1 MPLRGWKTEL
11 GRLSLLLAIAGFFG
25 LLLGLLP
32 WFVVGASL
40 AYALWSLNQLR
51 MLNRWLH
58 KGIMGQ
64 EPPEASG
71 LWGQVFD
78 TLFQM
83 QRENERISLRLR
95 ASINH
100 LRSSFA
106 SMADAVVMLNPDG
119 TIEWSN
125 QAARSLLGLRHPD
138 DNGRLLVNLLRQP
151 EFIRYFESG
160 DYEDRLAISS
170 PVNDQIKLSIS
181 VSVFGQDNRLL
192 FARDITRNVQLEQMR
207 KDFVANVSH
216 ELRTPLTVITG
227 YLEMLADQ
235 SDNSQAA
242 ARALQQ
248 MSEQS
253 RRMQN
258 LIQDLMTLSR
268 LEAVPSAGRADSI
281 ALAPLMDSIRDEI
294 ALAAVGERTVTIDC
308 DESLRLQGN
317 FPEIQSAFS
326 NLASNAARYT
336 RANDSITLRWYA
348 DRNHAYF
355 EVQDTGIG
363 IEPQHLPRL
372 TERFYRVDQSR
383 STETGGTGLGLAIV
397 KHILLRHH
405 AELRVRS
412 QPGKGSTFS
421 CVFPLSA
428 VERRVENAVG

>member
-11 GRLSLLLAIAGFFG
+11 ARLGLLLVIAAFFG
-25 LLLGLLP
+25 LVLDLLS
-32 WFVVGASL
+32 WFLIGTIL
-40 AYALWSLNQLR
+40 AYALWSVNQLR
-51 MLNRWLH
+51 LLNRWLF
-58 KGIMGQ
+58 KGRGD
-64 EPPEASG
+64 EPPEAAG

-78 TLFQM
+78 TLSQM
-83 QRENERISLRLR
+83 QRENERVTGRLR
-95 ASINH
+95 ADIEH

-125 QAARSLLGLRHPD
+125 QAAYTLLGLRHPD
-138 DNGRLLVNLLRQP
+138 DNGRLLVNLLRLP
-151 EFIRYFESG
+151 DFIRYFESG
-160 DYEDRLAISS
+160 DYRERLSMSS
-170 PVNDQIKLSIS
+170 PVNSNIKLSLS

-192 FARDITRNVQLEQMR
+192 FGRDITRTVQLEQMR

-235 SDNSQAA
+235 PANSAPV
-242 ARALQQ
+242 ARALDQ
-248 MSEQS
+248 MTEQS

-268 LEAVPSAGRADSI
+268 LEAVPRASHADII
-281 ALAPLMDSIRDEI
+281 ALKPLMESIREEI
-294 ALAAVGERTVTIDC
+294 QLAAAGERQLLVEC
-308 DESLRLQGN
+308 DEGLRLLGE

-336 RANDSITLRWYA
+336 RPGDAITLRWFA
-348 DRNHAYF
+348 DRDHAYF

-363 IEPQHLPRL
+363 IEPQHVPRL

-383 STETGGTGLGLAIV
+383 STETGGIRLGLARA

-405 AELRVRS
+405 AELRIRS
-412 QPGKGSTFS
+412 YPGRGSTFS

-428 VERRVENAVG
+428 VVRRDS

>member
-11 GRLSLLLAIAGFFG
+11 ARLGLLLVVAAFFG
-25 LLLGLLP
+25 LILDLLS
-32 WFVVGASL
+32 WFMIGTVL
-40 AYALWSLNQLR
+40 AYALWSINQLR
-51 MLNRWLH
+51 LLNRWLF
-58 KGIMGQ
+58 KGRGQ
-64 EPPEASG
+64 EPPEAAG

-78 TLFQM
+78 TLSQM
-83 QRENERISLRLR
+83 QRENERVTARLR
-95 ASINH
+95 ASIEH

-106 SMADAVVMLNPDG
+106 SMADAVVMLTPDG
-119 TIEWSN
+119 NIEWSN
-125 QAARSLLGLRHPD
+125 QAAHTLLGLRHPD
-138 DNGRLLVNLLRQP
+138 DNGRLLVNLLREP
-151 EFIRYFESG
+151 EFIRFFESG
-160 DYEDRLAISS
+160 DYRERLSIAS
-170 PVNDQIKLSIS
+170 PVNGQIKLSIS
-181 VSVFGQDNRLL
+181 VSVFGQASRLL
-192 FARDITRNVQLEQMR
+192 FARDVTRTVQLEQMR

-235 SDNSQAA
+235 PGNTVPV
-242 ARALQQ
+242 ARALDQ

-253 RRMQN
+253 RRMQS

-268 LEAVPSAGRADSI
+268 LEAVPSARHADSI
-281 ALAPLMDSIRDEI
+281 ALKPLMDSIRDEI
-294 ALAAVGERTVTIDC
+294 QLAAVGERKLSIEC
-308 DESLRLQGN
+308 DEGLRLQGD

-336 RANDSITLRWYA
+336 GPGDSITLRWYA
-348 DRNHAYF
+348 DRDHAYF

-363 IEPQHLPRL
+363 IEPQHVPRL

-405 AELRVRS
+405 AELRIRS
-412 QPGKGSTFS
+412 YPGRGSTFC

-428 VERRVENAVG
+428 VTRRDA